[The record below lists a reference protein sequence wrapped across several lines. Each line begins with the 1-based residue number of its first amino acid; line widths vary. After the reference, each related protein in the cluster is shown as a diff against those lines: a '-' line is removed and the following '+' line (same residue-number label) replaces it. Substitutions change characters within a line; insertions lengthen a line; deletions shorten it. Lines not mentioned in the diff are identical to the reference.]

1 MSTIIYQI
9 TNLVNSKFYIGKSS
23 KTAQERFLR
32 HCNNSK
38 SQNTYLYNAMRKYG
52 TINFTIKVLEETD
65 SPNEREI
72 YWIKTLHPHYN
83 MTKGGDG
90 GDTSNS
96 PNYKLGMKTYHES
109 RKPED
114 YATYGMLGKKQSQ
127 KNLNAIKKSNSC
139 PVMCEGIEY
148 SSVGSAQEF
157 YKGISIRR
165 RLDDPKYQQF
175 YRLKDKAKRR

>member
-1 MSTIIYQI
+1 
-9 TNLVNSKFYIGKSS
+9 
-23 KTAQERFLR
+23 
-32 HCNNSK
+32 
-38 SQNTYLYNAMRKYG
+38 MRKYG

-83 MTKGGDG
+83 MTEGGDG

-175 YRLKDKAKRR
+175 YRLKEKVKR